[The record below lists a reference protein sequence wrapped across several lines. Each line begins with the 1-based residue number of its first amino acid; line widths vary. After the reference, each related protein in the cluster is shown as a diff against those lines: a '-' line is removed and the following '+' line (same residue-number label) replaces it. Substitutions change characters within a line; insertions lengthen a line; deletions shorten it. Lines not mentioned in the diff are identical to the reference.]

1 MTTNIQFN
9 SVLIIDD
16 NKIDAILNK
25 KIIEKDEYSK
35 TVIIYNSAIKALEY
49 LESLINNNNE
59 QIPSLI
65 FVDMMMPE
73 MNGFQFIEKFEA
85 LPEAIQAQTK
95 IIFMSG
101 SLLSDEQTEKLSKSK
116 SVIKFI
122 SKPINKASLG
132 LVKELY
138 FA

>member
-1 MTTNIQFN
+1 MLG
-9 SVLIIDD
+9 S
-16 NKIDAILNK
+16 NKSCRSSILNK
-25 KIIEKDEYSK
+25 KIVEKEEYSK
-35 TVIIYNSAIKALEY
+35 TIVIHNSAINALEY
-49 LESLINNNNE
+49 LESVINNTDE
-59 QIPSLI
+59 YIPSLI

-85 LPEAIQAQTK
+85 LPETIQAETK
-95 IIFMSG
+95 IVFMSG
-101 SLLSDEQTEKLSKSK
+101 SLLSDEQTEKLSKCK

-122 SKPINKASLG
+122 SKPINKASLE